1 MIPCLWSVVPSTS
14 LIKRKNPRTILVTTI
29 NVVTLPCLSFYLLNF
44 SVSLFSYEM
53 SHHQKMKT
61 STYFLF
67 CTQSLF
73 SCHTKRE
80 VEIVESEREGVYC
93 VSKWNKPRKG
103 VALGT
108 CMYPQKAMI
117 RKFLGL
123 KVICALTNWIAT
135 TMLMDFLLRIISSDM
150 SLLKEV
156 VRITI
161 TFNSH
166 CPRAAFEKLRQAKS
180 WFENFSSLH
189 QLTYFSKYVTTSQKS
204 EISSTWRKN
213 DLEEFNQLLLFT
225 FVEGDN
231 APQCVE
237 MPKKIHKAFQRR
249 QRKTLWMINILC

>member
-1 MIPCLWSVVPSTS
+1 MICNQGLSMVPSTS
-14 LIKRKNPRTILVTTI
+14 LITTKEEKILEQYCCCHILLVTTI
-29 NVVTLPCLSFYLLNF
+29 NDDPPLPLFFYLLDF

-67 CTQSLF
+67 CTQSLL

-80 VEIVESEREGVYC
+80 LEIVESEQERVYC

-166 CPRAAFEKLRQAKS
+166 CPRAAFEKLRQRVDLKI
-180 WFENFSSLH
+180 LH
-189 QLTYFSKYVTTSQKS
+189 GYINWHIFLNM
-204 EISSTWRKN
+204 W
-213 DLEEFNQLLLFT
+213 LLL
-225 FVEGDN
+225 
-231 APQCVE
+231 
-237 MPKKIHKAFQRR
+237 KKVKSLQPEER
-249 QRKTLWMINILC
+249 MILRNSISCYCLHL

>member
-1 MIPCLWSVVPSTS
+1 MIRVISITKSSVMISNQGLSMVPSTS
-14 LIKRKNPRTILVTTI
+14 LITTREEKILEQYRLCHILLVTTI
-29 NVVTLPCLSFYLLNF
+29 NDDPPLPLFFYLLDF
-44 SVSLFSYEM
+44 FVSLFSSEM

-103 VALGT
+103 VALRT
-108 CMYPQKAMI
+108 RMYPQKAMI

-161 TFNSH
+161 TFNSR
-166 CPRAAFEKLRQAKS
+166 CPRATFEKLRQR
-180 WFENFSSLH
+180 
-189 QLTYFSKYVTTSQKS
+189 V
-204 EISSTWRKN
+204 
-213 DLEEFNQLLLFT
+213 DLKIFHRYINWHIFLNMWLLL
-225 FVEGDN
+225 
-231 APQCVE
+231 
-237 MPKKIHKAFQRR
+237 KKVKSLQPEER
-249 QRKTLWMINILC
+249 MILRNSISCYCLHL